1 MHYTYFSEI
10 LPLKNKEKSIISM
23 YLVARLWICVLR
35 IQRKVR
41 MSLSL
46 MTHNFALVTENDLL
60 IFRMLRLE

>member
-1 MHYTYFSEI
+1 
-10 LPLKNKEKSIISM
+10 M
-23 YLVARLWICVLR
+23 YLVARLWVCVLR
-35 IQRKVR
+35 IPRKVR